1 MDQTAKVAAF
11 QKLHADPGCFIIP
24 NPWDLGSARMLEAMG
39 FKALATTSAGYNLS
53 RGQADGDAAVEDHFA
68 HFRELCAGVDVPIN
82 ADFENAYADTTEGV
96 AENIRLAAGTGL
108 AGGSLEDYDGK
119 AIYDMAEAVDRLT
132 AAVEAARSVNPP
144 FVLTAR
150 AENLIRGNPDLDDTI
165 KRLQA
170 YQEAGADVLY
180 APGLKTADEVR
191 AVVSSV
197 DRPVNVL
204 GGIAGMTLNFQEM
217 ADLGVKRISVG
228 GSLFRSAYGK
238 AMADAREMLDAGT
251 FGFATSAPP
260 LPEFVKLFRR
270 G

>member
-1 MDQTAKVAAF
+1 MDHAAKVAAF

-24 NPWDLGSARMLEAMG
+24 NPWDRGSARMLEAMG
-39 FKALATTSAGYNLS
+39 FKALATTSAGYNFS
-53 RGQADGDAAVEDHFA
+53 RGQVDGEASVEDHFA
-68 HFRELCAGVDVPIN
+68 HFRDLSASVDVPVN
-82 ADFENAYADTTEGV
+82 ADFENAYAETAEGV

-119 AIYDMAEAVDRLT
+119 RIYDMAEAVDRLT
-132 AAVEAARSVNPP
+132 AAVEAARAVNPP

-191 AVVSSV
+191 AVVTSV

-204 GGIAGMTLNFQEM
+204 GGIAGMTLNHQEM
-217 ADLGVKRISVG
+217 ADLGVKRVSVG
-228 GSLFRSAYGK
+228 GSLFRSAFGK

-251 FGFATSAPP
+251 FSFATSAPP
-260 LPEFVKLFRR
+260 GSAFVTFFRR

>member
-1 MDQTAKVAAF
+1 MDQAAKVAAF
-11 QKLHADPGCFIIP
+11 QKLHAEPGCFIIP

-39 FKALATTSAGYNLS
+39 FKALATSSAGYNLS
-53 RGQADGDAAVEDHFA
+53 RGQVDGDATVEDHFA

-82 ADFENAYADTTEGV
+82 ADFENAYADTAEGV
-96 AENIRLAAGTGL
+96 AVNIRLAAGTGL
-108 AGGSLEDYDGK
+108 AGGSLEDYDGT
-119 AIYDMAEAVDRLT
+119 AIYDMAEAVERVT

-204 GGIAGMTLNFQEM
+204 GGISGMTLTYQEM
-217 ADLGVKRISVG
+217 AELGVKRISVG

-260 LPEFVKLFRR
+260 VAEFVKLFRR

>member
-1 MDQTAKVAAF
+1 MDQAAKVAAF
-11 QKLHADPGCFIIP
+11 QKLHAEPGCFIIP

-53 RGQADGDAAVEDHFA
+53 RGQVDGDATVEDHFA

-82 ADFENAYADTTEGV
+82 ADFENAYADTAEGV
-96 AENIRLAAGTGL
+96 ADNIRLAAGTGL
-108 AGGSLEDYDGK
+108 AGGSLEDYDGT
-119 AIYDMAEAVDRLT
+119 AIYDMAEAVDRLA
-132 AAVEAARSVNPP
+132 AAVEAARAVHPP

-204 GGIAGMTLNFQEM
+204 GGISGMTLTYQEM
-217 ADLGVKRISVG
+217 AELGVKRISVG

-260 LPEFVKLFRR
+260 VAEFVKLFRR